1 MLVKEETL
9 AHALTLQKPYSLLS
23 LFLIGDCFEHG
34 KCQEE
39 TDDKERT
46 RREKKKA
53 QGETFEEVAS
63 IVAHSMDR
71 NTDHFNWGHDTLRIR
86 MRNSAGAKFLR
97 LHPLERVPLSVSSLS
112 QGCSFHV
119 SARAVSRLAIA
130 RVSVIVSAHFVV
142 CLATF
147 STER

>member
-34 KCQEE
+34 KRQEK

-53 QGETFEEVAS
+53 QGETFEEVVPIAAHLRDKRAVGPWRTVCNARLPREFVDSCDDAMILLWNVKVSKVSTQRTVS
-63 IVAHSMDR
+63 IVRGRS
-71 NTDHFNWGHDTLRIR
+71 
-86 MRNSAGAKFLR
+86 FL
-97 LHPLERVPLSVSSLS
+97 
-112 QGCSFHV
+112 
-119 SARAVSRLAIA
+119 
-130 RVSVIVSAHFVV
+130 
-142 CLATF
+142 
-147 STER
+147 